1 MQEALVS
8 SSKDDD
14 DDTDDDGDAPA
25 MNTRPIP
32 CIGYQRFCCCHWH
45 PVPSPEITT
54 PASLKQLPSISVSH
68 ADNTAAV
75 TTGHAA
81 LTSVQGDVHA
91 GVQAI
96 TTGTAPGGSVQV
108 APAATTVH
116 GDSTV
121 TAVHGD
127 STGVTSVHDV
137 PAAHALYGAPVF
149 GTKPTSVSGAPAA
162 VSTSHGAS
170 TSVTNVHAAPA
181 VSTPAIGTLQTSVV
195 GIPTLGTA
203 HASPT
208 DTTTKTDAS
217 AATTVQ
223 SSPADASKVTT
234 TTAYP
239 APVVPTYQ
247 DPSAYPVYYNP
258 QPAFNPYYQPFPFV
272 NAGGAS
278 GSKTVYELPYVQS
291 VYQPPQ
297 SNAGYY
303 QPFPYS
309 GYVPGFGRPSTYPT
323 SQVFPAYSASPATE
337 AHHTGSVTAMKDP
350 SVTKSTMIGNYQA
363 SPVASLMYR
372 DSAPAVSGDHMT
384 PGVATAHNTYQAA
397 PGTVMVHS
405 TPRHN
410 DCTLSSSREC
420 CFAHLHGCSRSWFP
434 SHRSSCG
441 LHLPGG

>member
-1 MQEALVS
+1 MTCRPRTLFTAL
-8 SSKDDD
+8 
-14 DDTDDDGDAPA
+14 
-25 MNTRPIP
+25 
-32 CIGYQRFCCCHWH
+32 
-45 PVPSPEITT
+45 
-54 PASLKQLPSISVSH
+54 
-68 ADNTAAV
+68 
-75 TTGHAA
+75 
-81 LTSVQGDVHA
+81 
-91 GVQAI
+91 
-96 TTGTAPGGSVQV
+96 
-108 APAATTVH
+108 
-116 GDSTV
+116 
-121 TAVHGD
+121 
-127 STGVTSVHDV
+127 
-137 PAAHALYGAPVF
+137 PVF

-181 VSTPAIGTLQTSVV
+181 VSTPGHRDAADFCGRHPQLWALLTLRRLTRPQKPMHRLLQQCKALQLMLPRSLPLLR
-195 GIPTLGTA
+195 ILR
-203 HASPT
+203 
-208 DTTTKTDAS
+208 
-217 AATTVQ
+217 
-223 SSPADASKVTT
+223 
-234 TTAYP
+234 
-239 APVVPTYQ
+239 PVVPTYQ

-337 AHHTGSVTAMKDP
+337 AHHTGSVTAMKEP

-384 PGVATAHNTYQAA
+384 PGVATAHTTYQAA

-410 DCTLSSSREC
+410 DCTLSSSLVASTYQAVDHTVPNIHQAPAVSTFPDVQAFPSYHTVPAAARVEKVDTYQPSQVIGAVNP
-420 CFAHLHGCSRSWFP
+420 FTSSVTSVHEAAPAVPTLHSETPAVATVHSTTPAETAVHETGPAKGQLACRFTRRDYGHISRRCPSCRDGTQHRTCRDWCSRACSIF
-434 SHRSSCG
+434 G
-441 LHLPGG
+441 